1 MLEDAIERLLVER
14 FKEED
19 LQDCYLVEIQK
30 SKGDKIEV
38 FVDSDSSLT
47 LNKCRIISR
56 YLEKNLEEKGLVKDK
71 YTLEVSS
78 PGIGRPLSLMRQY
91 VKNIG
96 RKIRIM
102 DQEDKK
108 VEGRLSSVDDQ
119 EILIIE
125 KLKKEEKE
133 HKFRF
138 EQIKEA
144 KILASFK

>member
-1 MLEDAIERLLVER
+1 MLEDTIERLLVER

-30 SKGDKIEV
+30 SKGEKIEV

-96 RKIRIM
+96 RKIRIT
-102 DQEDKK
+102 DTENNK

-119 EILIIE
+119 QILIVE

-133 HKFRF
+133 HTFLF